1 MISFSGSNVV
11 QAPLEEV
18 FRLMADHTKWP
29 SIFQGIRSVQPVREA
44 AGETTFEV
52 VDKTDNRKYTV
63 TQRAESPEKIVRK
76 VKKRSVRSKATY
88 NLHPVAEGTL
98 VTFTFD
104 LSLTGLYRIF
114 CPMAEWY
121 LADRITSNFL

>member
-1 MISFSGSNVV
+1 
-11 QAPLEEV
+11 
-18 FRLMADHTKWP
+18 MADHRKWP
-29 SIFQGIRSVQPVREA
+29 SMFQGIRSVRPVREA

-76 VKKRSVRSKATY
+76 VKKRSVKSEATY
-88 NLHPVAEGTL
+88 NLQPVAEGTL
-98 VTFTFD
+98 VTFNFD
-104 LSLTGLYRIF
+104 LSLTGFYRIF

-121 LADRITSNFL
+121 LADRITANFL

>member
-1 MISFSGSNVV
+1 MISFKGSNVV

-18 FRLMADHTKWP
+18 FSLMADHRKWP
-29 SIFQGIRSVQPVREA
+29 NIFQGIRSVQPVREA
-44 AGETTFEV
+44 AGETTYEV
-52 VDKTDNRKYTV
+52 VDKTDNHKYTV

-76 VKKRSVRSKATY
+76 VKKRSARSEATY
-88 NLHPVAEGTL
+88 NLQPVVGGTL

-104 LSLTGLYRIF
+104 LSLTGFYRIF

-121 LADRITSNFL
+121 LADRITANFL

>member
-1 MISFSGSNVV
+1 MISFKGSNVV
-11 QAPLEEV
+11 RAPLGEV
-18 FRLMADHTKWP
+18 FSLMADHRKWP
-29 SIFQGIRSVQPVREA
+29 SMFQGIRSVRPVREA

-76 VKKRSVRSKATY
+76 VKKRSVKSEATY
-88 NLHPVAEGTL
+88 NLQPVAEGTL
-98 VTFTFD
+98 VTFNFD
-104 LSLTGLYRIF
+104 LSLTGFYRIF

-121 LADRITSNFL
+121 LADRITANFL